1 MKTLRNIFRI
11 LTLVFSVG
19 AIVLFFTSF
28 ATVTSNGNEVT
39 LIGAQLALGSKI
51 TTVIGETIKMARSA
65 DILFCFL
72 LTIVSVITAALNFKF
87 KGSRLINIAFS
98 VIPGI
103 YMLVIALSNPML
115 FVDTRP
121 LENVTGAVYALSV
134 ILTAIA
140 LLLAT
145 VSGVVYVLAADYIEV
160 MASKGEK
167 LTIPKRIIR
176 FLREYKSEVKKI
188 VWPGPRFVIKNTVV
202 VLIMCLIVGAFIWL
216 LDFGLGN
223 LINLILG
230 VNK

>member
-188 VWPGPRFVIKNTVV
+188 VWPRPRFVVKNTVV

>member
-1 MKTLRNIFRI
+1 MKALRNIFRI

-28 ATVTSNGNEVT
+28 TTISFDGGSIT
-39 LIGAQLALGSKI
+39 LAGSQIAFGGKVDIGAGDKI
-51 TTVIGETIKMARSA
+51 AMAKSA
-65 DILFCFL
+65 DVLFCLL

-87 KGSRLINIAFS
+87 KGSRLVNVAFS
-98 VIPGI
+98 VISGI
-103 YMLVIALSNPML
+103 YMLVIALSAPML

-121 LENVTGAVYALSV
+121 LENVTGVIYTSSV
-134 ILTAIA
+134 LLTAIA

-145 VSGVVYVLAADYIEV
+145 VSGVVFVLAADYIEA
-160 MASKGEK
+160 MESKSEK

-176 FLREYKSEVKKI
+176 FLREYKSEIKKI
-188 VWPGPRFVIKNTVV
+188 VWPGPRSVVKNTIV

-230 VNK
+230 VKK